1 MKLIIIGAGP
11 GGYETA
17 LLAAKR
23 GVEVV
28 LIESGHVGGTCLNE
42 GCIPTKA
49 FCKNA
54 EVLDG
59 LREAEAFGVTGLS
72 YDFDFKAVAARKN
85 AVIEQLRGGVEG
97 LLGHKLITLVR
108 GKASF
113 KDAHT
118 VLVEPLRHSF
128 ACASATSS
136 MSEEQSD
143 VAICTEY
150 TADYIIIATGSI
162 SASLPIPGAD
172 LPGILTSREI
182 LDLEEVPQMLC
193 VIGGGVI
200 GLEFASVF
208 RSFGS
213 EVTVLEYFKEILP
226 RFDSDL
232 SKRLK
237 QSLGKR
243 GIEINTQAQ
252 VTAIEEVSAV
262 ISTEDGDR
270 VEKSIYKVS
279 FTRKGKE
286 EVIEADKVLMAVGR
300 KANVGSLNLADV
312 GIEFTPRGIVVD
324 EKTMQT
330 NISHIYAVGD
340 INGKMM
346 LAHAATFQGIVAL
359 DHIMGIEN
367 GIDLS
372 VMPAAVFTS
381 PEAASVGMTEE
392 DCKDAGI
399 PIRAL
404 KSFFRANGKAVT
416 MGETDGFCKVIV
428 AAEPKEGAESPYEP
442 GRILGC
448 HLFGPHASDIVQ
460 EACALISR
468 KATLNEF
475 EDIIH
480 THPTLTEVLQS
491 AVHN

>member
-1 MKLIIIGAGP
+1 MDRCLGAEYLLMNMKIIIIGAGP

-59 LREAEAFGVTGLS
+59 LREAEAFGVTGLT
-72 YDFDFKAVAARKN
+72 YGFDFKAVAARKN
-85 AVIEQLRGGVEG
+85 AVVEQLRGGVEG

-118 VLVEPLRHSF
+118 VTVDG
-128 ACASATSS
+128 
-136 MSEEQSD
+136 QD
-143 VAICTEY
+143 YVG
-150 TADYIIIATGSI
+150 DYIIIATGSV

-182 LDLEEVPQMLC
+182 LDLEEVPQSLC

-243 GIEINTQAQ
+243 GIEISTQTQ
-252 VTAIEEVSAV
+252 VTAIEEC
-262 ISTEDGDR
+262 DG
-270 VEKSIYKVS
+270 KYKVS

-286 EVIEADKVLMAVGR
+286 ESVEADKVLMAVGR
-300 KANVGSLNLADV
+300 KANVASLNLADV

-324 EKTMQT
+324 DKTMQT
-330 NISHIYAVGD
+330 NIPHIYAVGD

-359 DHIMGIEN
+359 DHIMGVEN

-381 PEAASVGMTEE
+381 PEAANVGMTEE
-392 DCKDAGI
+392 DCKAAGV
-399 PIRAL
+399 PVKCL

-428 AAEPKEGAESPYEP
+428 AAEPKDGVETPYEP

-448 HLFGPHASDIVQ
+448 HLYGPHASDIVQ
-460 EACALISR
+460 EACALITR
-468 KATLNEF
+468 KATIKEF

>member
-1 MKLIIIGAGP
+1 MKIIIIGAGP

-28 LIESGHVGGTCLNE
+28 LIEAGHVGGTCLNE
-42 GCIPTKA
+42 GCIPTKS

-54 EVLDG
+54 EVIDG
-59 LREAEAFGVTGLS
+59 LREAETFGVTGLS
-72 YDFDFKAVAARKN
+72 YGFDFKAVAARKN
-85 AVIEQLRGGVEG
+85 AVVEQLRGGVEG

-113 KDAHT
+113 KDQHT
-118 VLVEPLRHSF
+118 VI
-128 ACASATSS
+128 ADG
-136 MSEEQSD
+136 Q
-143 VAICTEY
+143 EY
-150 TADYIIIATGSI
+150 TADYIIIATGSV

-182 LDLEEVPQMLC
+182 LDMEEIPQRLC

-213 EVTVLEYFKEILP
+213 EVTVLEYCKDILP
-226 RFDSDL
+226 RFDTDL
-232 SKRLK
+232 AKRLK

-243 GIEINTQAQ
+243 GIEIVTQAQ
-252 VTAIEEVSAV
+252 VTGIEILRSAQDDNQDV
-262 ISTEDGDR
+262 QDDVYR
-270 VEKSIYKVS
+270 VTYV
-279 FTRKGKE
+279 RKGKE
-286 EVIEADKVLMAVGR
+286 EAAEADKVLMAVGR
-300 KANVGSLNLADV
+300 RANVGSLNLADA
-312 GIEFTPRGIVVD
+312 GIEFTPRGIVVND
-324 EKTMQT
+324 VMQT
-330 NISHIYAVGD
+330 NVPHIYAVGD

-367 GIDLS
+367 EIDLS

-381 PEAASVGMTEE
+381 PEAASVGKTEDE
-392 DCKDAGI
+392 CKDAGI
-399 PIRAL
+399 PVKCL

-416 MGETDGFCKVIV
+416 MAETDGFCKLIV
-428 AAEPKEGAESPYEP
+428 NSETDEL
-442 GRILGC
+442 LGC
-448 HLFGPHASDIVQ
+448 HLFGPHSSDIVQ
-460 EACALISR
+460 EICALISR
-468 KATLNEF
+468 KTTLAQF
-475 EDIIH
+475 KDIIH

-491 AVHN
+491 AAHV